1 MGIGPNKV
9 YSYSS
14 VTIIGFLPL
23 ASFLIFGAQWSHL
36 ALFCQNPVFLLSD
49 GRIPDSHAFWVMT
62 SRTFS
67 FLGGGGISL
76 LSFVLFFNFQYLS
89 GRPSLMCLFDTA
101 HFEFLIE
108 IFKNFCNADCR
119 TLHIYRN
126 LETIYD
132 QRDQSLLRHCG
143 TSFCCKISQ
152 PKLDIS
158 FCNRHEF
165 GINSFSYSTRLLHY
179 VTSLCYTW

>member
-14 VTIIGFLPL
+14 VAIIGFLPL

-62 SRTFS
+62 SRTFL
-67 FLGGGGISL
+67 FLGGGVASSWACFAFFL
-76 LSFVLFFNFQYLS
+76 LPLRFSYLP
-89 GRPSLMCLFDTA
+89 GRPSWMCLFDTA

-119 TLHIYRN
+119 TLHNYSQKAW
-126 LETIYD
+126 TM
-132 QRDQSLLRHCG
+132 
-143 TSFCCKISQ
+143 FCSSK
-152 PKLDIS
+152 KLIQKT
-158 FCNRHEF
+158 FQ
-165 GINSFSYSTRLLHY
+165 
-179 VTSLCYTW
+179 

>member
-14 VTIIGFLPL
+14 VAIIGFLPL

-49 GRIPDSHAFWVMT
+49 GRIPDSHAFWVMI

-67 FLGGGGISL
+67 FLGGGLG
-76 LSFVLFFNFQYLS
+76 LS
-89 GRPSLMCLFDTA
+89 GRVLPLFCFLYGFRTCRVGHLECACLMSHA

-119 TLHIYRN
+119 TLHCFFEQKN
-126 LETIYD
+126 VGKQLAA
-132 QRDQSLLRHCG
+132 Q
-143 TSFCCKISQ
+143 
-152 PKLDIS
+152 
-158 FCNRHEF
+158 
-165 GINSFSYSTRLLHY
+165 
-179 VTSLCYTW
+179 